1 MEVQIAGDVVV
12 GQGGQDPASTRRWWT
27 WVGVWSA
34 LGLAIRLAVVFSTA
48 SKQPVGDAFF
58 YHYEANLI
66 AAGKGF
72 INPFL
77 YFEHI
82 PHEVVKT
89 ASFPPGFVFVLTA
102 ASLVGFKSFLAQRIW
117 CCIVGAAGI
126 AVCAAVGRDIS
137 GRRAGLIAAFL
148 VAVYPNI
155 WMSDPL
161 ALSETLSPVIVAV
174 VLLFAYRFWR
184 NPSLRGG
191 FWLGLCIGAAALA
204 RDELALLGL
213 FVLVPAAIGAHR
225 LAPSARLKAFAA
237 GCAGFIVVVG
247 PWVGYNMSRFT
258 DPVFVSTGFG
268 VTLASANCA
277 STWSGPYEGYWSM
290 PCALAVPVNPHV
302 DESVQGS
309 TDQAYAMRFI
319 QAHLGRFPV
328 VAAARIGRTFGL
340 YRPIQQIQLDSAI
353 EKRPY
358 HWALVGLFMYY
369 AMLGLSVVGVVLMR
383 RRSVP
388 VYPLVAV
395 GLTVVVAVVI
405 SFGQT
410 RFRSTFEISLVLWSA
425 VALEAAWARV
435 ASTRAVPAG

>member
-1 MEVQIAGDVVV
+1 MQAPVDTVV
-12 GQGGQDPASTRRWWT
+12 GQDAGPKGSGRWWT
-27 WVGVWSA
+27 WVAAWSS
-34 LGLAIRLAVVFSTA
+34 LGLAIRVAAVLGTA
-48 SKQPVGDAFF
+48 GKQPVGDAFF
-58 YHYEANLI
+58 YHYEANLL

-89 ASFPPGFVFVLTA
+89 AAFPPGFVFVLTV
-102 ASLVGFKSFLAQRIW
+102 ASLAGFKSFFAQRIW
-117 CCIVGAAGI
+117 CCVVGAAGI
-126 AVCAAVGRDIS
+126 PVCAAVGRDIS

-184 NPSLRGG
+184 NPGLRSG
-191 FWLGLCIGAAALA
+191 FWLGFCIGAAALA
-204 RDELALLGL
+204 RDELSLLGL
-213 FVLVPAAIGAHR
+213 FVLVPAAIGAR
-225 LAPSARLKAFAA
+225 SLARSGRLKAFAA
-237 GCAGFIVVVG
+237 GCAGFVVLVG

-258 DPVFVSTGFG
+258 DPVFISTGFG

-309 TDQAYAMRFI
+309 IDQAYAMRYI
-319 QAHLGRFPV
+319 KAHLGRLPV
-328 VAAARIGRTFGL
+328 VTAARLGRAFGF

-353 EKRPY
+353 ETRPY
-358 HWALVGLFMYY
+358 HWALAGLFMYY
-369 AMLGLSVVGVVLMR
+369 AMLPLAVVGFVLMR
-383 RRSVP
+383 RRAVP

-395 GLTVVVAVVI
+395 GLTVVAAVVV

-425 VALEAAWARV
+425 VALEAFWGRV
-435 ASTRAVPAG
+435 SASWAVPSP

>member
-1 MEVQIAGDVVV
+1 VQVAGDAEVRRRSVSR
-12 GQGGQDPASTRRWWT
+12 DDRRWWI
-27 WVGVWSA
+27 WVVVWSA
-34 LGLAIRLAVVFSTA
+34 LGLAIRVAAVLGTA
-48 SKQPVGDAFF
+48 NKQPKGDAFF
-58 YHYEANLI
+58 YHYLANLL

-89 ASFPPGFVFVLTA
+89 ASFPPGFVFVLTV
-102 ASLVGFKSFLAQRIW
+102 ASLAGFKSFFAQRIW
-117 CCIVGAAGI
+117 CAIVGAAGI

-184 NPSLRGG
+184 KPAVRSG
-191 FWLGLCIGAAALA
+191 FWLGLCIGAAALV
-204 RDELALLGL
+204 RDELSLLGL
-213 FVLVPAAIGAHR
+213 FVLVPAAIGAR
-225 LAPSARLKAFAA
+225 NLVPSARLKAFFA
-237 GCAGFIVVVG
+237 GCVGFVVLVG
-247 PWVGYNMSRFT
+247 PWVGYNMSRFS
-258 DPVFVSTGFG
+258 DPVFISTGFG

-309 TDQAYAMRFI
+309 IDQAYAMRYI
-319 QAHLGRFPV
+319 KAHLDRLPV
-328 VAAARIGRTFGL
+328 VTAARLGRAFGF

-353 EKRPY
+353 ETRPY
-358 HWALVGLFMYY
+358 HWALLGLLMYY
-369 AMLGLSVVGVVLMR
+369 TMLPLSVVGVVLMR

-410 RFRSTFEISLVLWSA
+410 RFRSTFEVSLVLWSA
-425 VALEAAWARV
+425 VALEAFW
-435 ASTRAVPAG
+435 TRATGTREVPSG

>member
-1 MEVQIAGDVVV
+1 MAGDASV
-12 GQGGQDPASTRRWWT
+12 GQRSVSGGDRRWWS
-27 WVGVWSA
+27 WVGVWTA
-34 LGLAIRLAVVFSTA
+34 IGLGIRVAAVLGTA
-48 SKQPVGDAFF
+48 DKQPKGDAFF
-58 YHYEANLI
+58 YHYEANLL

-89 ASFPPGFVFVLTA
+89 ASFPPGFVFVLTV
-102 ASLVGFKSFLAQRIW
+102 ASLAGLKSFLAQRIW
-117 CCIVGAAGI
+117 CALVGAAGI

-155 WMSDPL
+155 WMSDAL

-184 NPSLRGG
+184 KPGLRSG

-204 RDELALLGL
+204 RDELSLLGL
-213 FVLVPAAIGAHR
+213 FVLVPAAIGAR
-225 LAPSARLKAFAA
+225 SLAPSLRLKAFAA
-237 GCAGFIVVVG
+237 GCVGFVVLVG

-258 DPVFVSTGFG
+258 DPVFISTGFG

-309 TDQAYAMRFI
+309 TDQAYAMRYI
-319 QAHLGRFPV
+319 RAHLGRLPAV
-328 VAAARIGRTFGL
+328 TAARLGRAFGF
-340 YRPIQQIQLDSAI
+340 YRPIQQIQLDAAV
-353 EKRPY
+353 ETRPY
-358 HWALVGLFMYY
+358 HWALAGLFMYY
-369 AMLGLSVVGVVLMR
+369 AMLPLSVAGIVLMR
-383 RRSVP
+383 RREVP
-388 VYPLVAV
+388 VYPLVAI
-395 GLTVVVAVVI
+395 GLTVVAAVVI

-410 RFRSTFEISLVLWSA
+410 RFRSTFEVSLVLWSA
-425 VALEAAWARV
+425 VALEALW
-435 ASTRAVPAG
+435 SRATGMRAAPSS